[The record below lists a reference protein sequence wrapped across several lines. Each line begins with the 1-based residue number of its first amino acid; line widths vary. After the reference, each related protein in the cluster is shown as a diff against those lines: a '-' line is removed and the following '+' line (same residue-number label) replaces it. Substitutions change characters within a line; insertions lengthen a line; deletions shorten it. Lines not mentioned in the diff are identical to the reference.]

1 MHKRLNNYI
10 LVIYARKHVSCREK
24 EVSHI
29 LCQLQ
34 LLNVNF
40 ILRVERIVTYFIKIF
55 VDIKDEDRYLLKNP
69 PTLSY
74 FYLNWIFM

>member
-1 MHKRLNNYI
+1 MYLAEKRSI
-10 LVIYARKHVSCREK
+10 
-24 EVSHI
+24 SHI

-40 ILRVERIVTYFIKIF
+40 LLRAERIVTYFKKIF
-55 VDIKDEDRYLLKNP
+55 VDIIDEDRYLLKNP

-74 FYLNWIFM
+74 FYLNDVFM